1 MAEKNTT
8 KEGHQKKTGLAGK
21 KHWIERKVL
30 KRSTIDVVVTQNE
43 KGTSEDSTVSSEQ
56 HTDLSTASTWSSEP
70 WNTSVDQS
78 PNQLK
83 PLAAEGSDYNRL
95 GENER
100 QQMKQIKSQ
109 HMETSNERHAT
120 EHVCYNVFTA
130 YANSL

>member
-21 KHWIERKVL
+21 KHWIEKKAL

-43 KGTSEDSTVSSEQ
+43 KGTSEDSTASSEQ
-56 HTDLSTASTWSSEP
+56 HTDLSTAPTWSSEL

-95 GENER
+95 DENER
-100 QQMKQIKSQ
+100 QQMKHIKAQ
-109 HMETSNERHAT
+109 YVETLNERHVT
-120 EHVCYNVFTA
+120 EEV
-130 YANSL
+130 